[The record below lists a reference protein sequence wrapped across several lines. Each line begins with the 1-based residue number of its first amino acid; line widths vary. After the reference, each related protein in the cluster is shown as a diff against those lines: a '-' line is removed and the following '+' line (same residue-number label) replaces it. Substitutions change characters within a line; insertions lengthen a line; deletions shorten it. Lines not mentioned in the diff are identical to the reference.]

1 MNNIYL
7 GIDLGTTNT
16 KVISVSPDGRH
27 IATASKPTD
36 WLVKPNGRVEAVAE
50 ELFEKILACIAE
62 VLVKTKAL
70 LDSPHVAGIGITGMA
85 ESGVILDGQA
95 KILAQP
101 IAWFDSR
108 GEAEMNALGED
119 FRKEYQSKTGLVFKA
134 ESSLSSLL
142 SLKAEGFNFT
152 QDELVWL
159 NVLEY
164 VAFRFTG
171 TKATEPSLASRTALY
186 DQSTLSLWKTAQKI
200 LGISESFI
208 PEQRFAGDSWGSIS
222 SGDFQSELQGAVVT
236 VAGHDHGVGAAGSGA
251 TGSDQLFNSAG
262 TADVVFRSV
271 PKTLTDEQRFAL
283 TEFGVSAGRHS
294 LQGATSLI
302 GGSRGGLVLRRALDL
317 LGARR
322 GEKLEEIDNHWK
334 ADRTFHDV
342 IDMTQTKSIS
352 NDIQITLTGDAGP
365 DELWAAALDYMVGEN
380 SKMLKGIDAVV
391 GTHKTALSAG
401 GWIKLRSVRE
411 MKSSV
416 IHDLSF
422 SHIDEAGAFGA
433 AYMASWAHSSSGE
446 SLIEHINQRVKILN
460 SEFENLGSK

>member
-1 MNNIYL
+1 MNTVYL

-16 KVISVSPDGRH
+16 KVISVSPEGKY
-27 IATASKPTD
+27 IATASKPTE
-36 WLVKPNGRVEAVAE
+36 WFVKPNGRVEAIAE
-50 ELFEKILACIAE
+50 ELFKKILECTAE
-62 VLVKTKAL
+62 VLEKTRAK
-70 LDSPHVAGIGITGMA
+70 LDNPNVAGIGITGMA
-85 ESGVILDGQA
+85 ESGVILNKQG

-108 GEAEMNALGED
+108 GEAEMSALGEE

-142 SLKAEGFNFT
+142 SLKSEGFEFA
-152 QDELVWL
+152 QSGIVWL
-159 NVLEY
+159 NILEY
-164 VAFRFTG
+164 VAFCFTG
-171 TKATEPSLASRTALY
+171 TQATEPSLASRTALY

-200 LGISESFI
+200 LGINESFI
-208 PEQRFAGDSWGSIS
+208 PEQRFAGESWGTIS
-222 SGDFQSELQGAVVT
+222 SGDFQSEIRGAVVT

-262 TADVVFRSV
+262 TADVVLRSV
-271 PKTLTDEQRFAL
+271 PKTLQDEQRFAL

-294 LQGATSLI
+294 LQGVTSLI

-322 GEKLEEIDNHWK
+322 GEELEEIDSNWK

-365 DELWAAALDYMVGEN
+365 NELWAAALDYMAGEN

-411 MKSSV
+411 IKSSV

-422 SHIDEAGAFGA
+422 SQIDEAGAFGA

>member
-1 MNNIYL
+1 MNIVYL

-16 KVISVSPDGRH
+16 KVISVSPEGKY
-27 IATASKPTD
+27 IATASKPTE
-36 WLVKPNGRVEAVAE
+36 WLVKPNGRVEAIAE
-50 ELFEKILACIAE
+50 ELFKKILECIAE
-62 VLVKTKAL
+62 VLLKTKAM

-85 ESGVILDGQA
+85 ESGIILSKQG

-101 IAWFDSR
+101 IAWFDAR
-108 GEAEMNALGED
+108 GEAEMNSLGEE

-142 SLKAEGFNFT
+142 SLKSEGFDFS
-152 QDELVWL
+152 QGGIVWL

-164 VAFRFTG
+164 IAFCFTG
-171 TKATEPSLASRTALY
+171 TQATEPSLASRTALY
-186 DQSTLSLWKTAQKI
+186 DQSTLSLWKNAQKI
-200 LGISESFI
+200 LGINESFI
-208 PEQRFAGDSWGSIS
+208 PEQRFAGESWGTIS
-222 SGDFQSELQGAVVT
+222 STNFQSEIRGAVVT

-271 PKTLTDEQRFAL
+271 PKTLQDEQRFAL

-294 LQGATSLI
+294 LQGVTSLI

-317 LGARR
+317 LGARS
-322 GEKLEEIDNHWK
+322 GEKLEAIDNAWK

-342 IDMTQTKSIS
+342 IDMTQTRSIS

-365 DELWAAALDYMVGEN
+365 EELWAAALDYMAGEN

-391 GTHKTALSAG
+391 GSHKSALSAG

-416 IHDLSF
+416 IHDLNF
-422 SHIDEAGAFGA
+422 SQIDEAGAFGA
-433 AYMASWAHSSSGE
+433 AYMVSWAHSSSGE

-460 SEFENLGSK
+460 SEFENLGSE

>member
-1 MNNIYL
+1 MSVIYL

-16 KVISVSPDGRH
+16 KVISVSPNGKH
-27 IATASKPTD
+27 LATAFKLTN
-36 WLVKPNGRVEAVAE
+36 WLVRPNGRVEAVAE
-50 ELFEKILACIAE
+50 EFFEKIIACIAE
-62 VLVKTKAL
+62 VLVKTK
-70 LDSPHVAGIGITGMA
+70 DEVSDPHVAGIGITGMA
-85 ESGVILDGQA
+85 ESGVILAPGD
-95 KILAQP
+95 KILVQP

-108 GEAEMNALGED
+108 GEAEMKALGED

-142 SLKAEGFNFT
+142 SLKTEGFDFT
-152 QDELVWL
+152 RKDIVWL

-171 TKATEPSLASRTALY
+171 FKATEPSLGSRTALY
-186 DQSTLSLWKTAQKI
+186 NQSTLSLWKTAQKI
-200 LGISESFI
+200 LEINDNFI
-208 PEQRFAGDSWGSIS
+208 PQERFAGDSWGSIS
-222 SGDFQSELQGAVVT
+222 STDFQAELLGAVVT
-236 VAGHDHGVGAAGSGA
+236 VAGHDHGVGATGSGA

-271 PKTLTDEQRFAL
+271 PMTLSDEQRFAL

-294 LQGATSLI
+294 LQGTTSLI

-322 GEKLEEIDNHWK
+322 GEKLEEIDNNWS

-365 DELWAAALDYMVGEN
+365 DELWAAALEYMVGEN
-380 SKMLKGIDAVV
+380 RKMLKGIDAVV

-446 SLIEHINQRVKILN
+446 SLIEHINQRVTILN
-460 SEFENLGSK
+460 SVFENLVSK

>member
-1 MNNIYL
+1 MSNIYL

-16 KVISVSPDGRH
+16 KIISVSSEGMH
-27 IATASKPTD
+27 LATASKPTN
-36 WLVKPNGRVEAVAE
+36 WLMKPNGRVEAVAE
-50 ELFEKILACIAE
+50 ELFEKIIACIAE
-62 VLVKTKAL
+62 VLVKTK
-70 LDSPHVAGIGITGMA
+70 DVVSDPHIAGIGITGMA
-85 ESGVILDGQA
+85 ESGVILASTDR
-95 KILAQP
+95 IIAQP

-142 SLKAEGFNFT
+142 SLKTEGFNFT
-152 QDELVWL
+152 RKNIVWL

-171 TKATEPSLASRTALY
+171 TKATEPSLSSRTALY
-186 DQSTLSLWKTAQKI
+186 NQSTLSLWKTAQKI
-200 LGISESFI
+200 LGISDSFI
-208 PEQRFAGDSWGSIS
+208 PQERFAGDSWGSIS
-222 SGDFQSELQGAVVT
+222 SKDFQAELQGAVVT

-271 PKTLTDEQRFAL
+271 PKTLSDEQRFAL

-294 LQGATSLI
+294 LQGVTSLI

-317 LGARR
+317 LGARC
-322 GEKLEEIDNHWK
+322 GAKLEEIDGNWS
-334 ADRTFHDV
+334 ADRTFQDV
-342 IDMTQTKSIS
+342 IDMTQLKSIS

-365 DELWAAALDYMVGEN
+365 DELWAAALEYMVGEN
-380 SKMLKGIDAVV
+380 RKMLKGIDSVV

-422 SHIDEAGAFGA
+422 SHIDEAGALGA

-460 SEFENLGSK
+460 SAFENLVSK

>member
-1 MNNIYL
+1 MSDIYL

-16 KVISVSPDGRH
+16 KVISVLPEGKHLS
-27 IATASKPTD
+27 TASKPTD
-36 WLVKPNGRVEAVAE
+36 WLMKPNGRVEAVAE
-50 ELFEKILACIAE
+50 ELFEKIIACIAE
-62 VLVKTKAL
+62 VLMKTK
-70 LDSPHVAGIGITGMA
+70 DVVSDPHVAGIGITGMA
-85 ESGVILDGQA
+85 ESGVILASTD

-108 GEAEMNALGED
+108 GEAEMNALGKD

-142 SLKAEGFNFT
+142 SLKTEGFDFT
-152 QDELVWL
+152 RKDIVWL
-159 NVLEY
+159 NILEY

-171 TKATEPSLASRTALY
+171 TKATEPSLSSRTALY

-200 LGISESFI
+200 LGISDNFI
-208 PEQRFAGDSWGSIS
+208 PQERFAGDSWGSIAS
-222 SGDFQSELQGAVVT
+222 KDFQSELQGAVVT

-262 TADVVFRSV
+262 TADVIFRSV
-271 PKTLTDEQRFAL
+271 PKTLSDEQRFAL

-322 GEKLEEIDNHWK
+322 GAKLEEIDNNWS

-365 DELWAAALDYMVGEN
+365 DELWAAALEYMASEN
-380 SKMLKGIDAVV
+380 RKMLKGIDAVV

-401 GWIKLRSVRE
+401 GWIKLRSVRA
-411 MKSSV
+411 MKSTV

-433 AYMASWAHSSSGE
+433 AYMASWVHSSSGE

-460 SEFENLGSK
+460 SIVENLGSK